1 MNTSA
6 VAATPSIATRARPA
20 HLPRRTFLRG
30 LGVTLALPALE
41 CMTPALAT
49 AATPASP
56 QRMLIIANNLGLLA
70 QNFFPVDRGEDYAPV
85 SYTHLTLPT
94 KA

>member
-1 MNTSA
+1 MDTSA
-6 VAATPSIATRARPA
+6 VATTLPTPTLARSA

-30 LGVTLALPALE
+30 VGVTIALPALE

-56 QRMLIIANNLGLLA
+56 QRMLVIANNLGLLA
-70 QNFFPVDRGEDYAPV
+70 QNFFPVDRGKDYAPV